1 MLSLEVCTHR
11 TCIFA
16 PTDLLG
22 VAASDTLE
30 IQNAVGGGASTKKKK
45 NFKKKNTIQNVSQLT
60 VVVGRSSYDSTH
72 RTPTKGKVIYAI
84 VGFISLIMVSSM
96 LGTVSAH
103 KIIVKLG

>member
-1 MLSLEVCTHR
+1 MLSSEVCAHR

-45 NFKKKNTIQNVSQLT
+45 TKKLQNASQLT

-72 RTPTKGKVIYAI
+72 RTSTKGKVIYAI

-96 LGTVSAH
+96 LGTLSAH